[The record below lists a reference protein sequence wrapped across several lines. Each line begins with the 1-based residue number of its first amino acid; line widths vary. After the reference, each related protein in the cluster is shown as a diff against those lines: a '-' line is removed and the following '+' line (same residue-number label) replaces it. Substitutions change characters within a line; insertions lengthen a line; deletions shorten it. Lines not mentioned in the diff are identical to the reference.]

1 MPITTVTVKKIRQQ
15 FMKYNREKITV
26 VYFRYKAK
34 VTLEQRYRKI
44 FTKKLQTNIT
54 PVKEEKEQE
63 EKNNN
68 SYKKQ

>member
-34 VTLEQRYRKI
+34 VTLE
-44 FTKKLQTNIT
+44 
-54 PVKEEKEQE
+54 
-63 EKNNN
+63 
-68 SYKKQ
+68 